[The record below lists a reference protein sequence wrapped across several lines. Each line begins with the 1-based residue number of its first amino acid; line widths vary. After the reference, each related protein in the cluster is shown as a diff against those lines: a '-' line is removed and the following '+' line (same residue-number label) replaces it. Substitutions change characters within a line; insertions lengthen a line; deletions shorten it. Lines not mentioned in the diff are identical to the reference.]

1 MHLLDVAPIG
11 GGHYHHHH
19 IKEVIKNPK
28 EVIDTLQNSTVCPD
42 STANDSISQSVVN
55 GISGS
60 SDDAST
66 YYATLHTKT
75 ARSCPCWAWLYCRG
89 PLHGGRNDFCDLAL
103 TDFRRQVLF

>member
-19 IKEVIKNPK
+19 IRQVIEKPK

-60 SDDAST
+60 SDDASMMMWSIVVVLF
-66 YYATLHTKT
+66 A
-75 ARSCPCWAWLYCRG
+75 
-89 PLHGGRNDFCDLAL
+89 LAL
-103 TDFRRQVLF
+103 CLLFIINYRRAHPSLS